1 MIDQPPASRL
11 ALGTA
16 QFGMPYGIANQT
28 GLPLTA
34 EICEILRAAGRAGVS
49 MIDTAHAYGDA
60 EAVLGRCLD
69 SGKDFNIVTKL
80 PPLHAE
86 IVTSQNIERQ
96 ADALRSSLLRLGR
109 ERVYGLLAHEA
120 NDLLA
125 PGGDRLWVWL
135 QSLREEGKVEKIGVS
150 VYSPEQLR
158 QVLHRCET
166 LDIIQLPFSFYD
178 QRFAQ
183 SGLLDLLKEKQ
194 VEVHS
199 RSVFLQG
206 LLLMAPEH
214 LPERFASIRQHQAA
228 LHAWLRDRGLDPVT
242 GALAICLQDPRIDF
256 VVVGCETVRQFDEI
270 AEAATNRPDLVGVNQ
285 FAISDETTINP
296 SKWAMPN

>member
-1 MIDQPPASRL
+1 
-11 ALGTA
+11 
-16 QFGMPYGIANQT
+16 MPYGIANET
-28 GLPLTA
+28 GQPLAT
-34 EICEILRAAGRAGVS
+34 EVCEILRAARKAGVS

-69 SGKDFNIVTKL
+69 SGHDFNIVTKL

-86 IVTSQNIERQ
+86 TVTDQNIERQ
-96 ADALRSSLLRLGR
+96 ADAFRSSLLRLGR

-125 PGGDRLWVWL
+125 PGGDRLWAWL
-135 QSLREEGKVEKIGVS
+135 QSLREERKVEKIGVS
-150 VYSPEQLR
+150 VYSPQQLQ
-158 QVLHRCET
+158 QVLRRCET
-166 LDIIQLPFSFYD
+166 LDIVQLPFNVYD

-183 SGLLDLLKEKQ
+183 SGLLDLLKEKR

-199 RSVFLQG
+199 RSAFLQG

-228 LHAWLRDRGLDPVT
+228 LHAWLRERGLDPVT
-242 GALAICLQDPRIDF
+242 GALAICLQNPRIDF

-270 AEAATNRPDLVGVNQ
+270 AEAAKNPADLAGVDQ
-285 FAISDETTINP
+285 FAISDEMTINP
-296 SKWAMPN
+296 SKWAVPN